1 MSNARGVNARGA
13 LGRYGEE
20 LAARRL
26 TEAGMTVLERNWRC
40 GRTGEIDIVA
50 RDGDA
55 LVVCEVKTRRAGAF
69 EHPMAAVTPT
79 KADRLRGLARTLAAG
94 TRRGPTG
101 RRPHRRRGR
110 RPPRAR
116 RTRRG
121 ARTGGGLMGFART
134 CSVAL
139 VGVEGVIV
147 EVQADLEPGVA
158 AFTLVGLPDKSLTES
173 KDRVRAAVVNSG
185 AEWPQKKLT
194 VGLSPASVPKAGSGF
209 DLAVACAVLG
219 ASERIDP
226 RMLSDIVMIGELG
239 LDGRVRPVRGILP
252 AVLAAAEAGYEQ
264 VVVPECAAAEASLV
278 PGVSVLGVR
287 TLRQLIA
294 VLADEPV
301 PDEEPDEGRPDP
313 LMAGLR
319 LPGTGAATGMHTV
332 GAAQQDQGHDLA
344 DVVGQLAARTAVEV
358 AAAGGHHLFLEGPPG
373 AGKTML
379 AERLPAILPSLA
391 KEESL
396 EVTAVHSVAGLLP
409 AGKPLV
415 DVPPYC
421 APHHSAT
428 MQALV
433 GGGQGVARPGAVSLA
448 HRGVLF
454 LDETPEFSSQ
464 ALDALR
470 QPLEAGHVV
479 IARSAGVVRFPAK
492 FLMVLAAN
500 PCPCGRFSRTDDLCE
515 CPPAAI
521 RRYQARLS
529 GPLLDRVDLRVEV
542 DRVTRSELSQ
552 SAARGESTAVVAER
566 VRAARERAALRL
578 AGTLWR
584 TNSEVPGR
592 ELRSRWHAAPGA
604 MDEAERSLERGLLT
618 ARGLDRVLRVAWT
631 IADLVGHDRPD
642 AADVN
647 LALQLRTGV
656 PRGMPMAIGALT

>member
-1 MSNARGVNARGA
+1 
-13 LGRYGEE
+13 
-20 LAARRL
+20 
-26 TEAGMTVLERNWRC
+26 
-40 GRTGEIDIVA
+40 
-50 RDGDA
+50 
-55 LVVCEVKTRRAGAF
+55 
-69 EHPMAAVTPT
+69 
-79 KADRLRGLARTLAAG
+79 
-94 TRRGPTG
+94 
-101 RRPHRRRGR
+101 
-110 RPPRAR
+110 
-116 RTRRG
+116 
-121 ARTGGGLMGFART
+121 MGFART

-139 VGVEGVIV
+139 VGVEGVVV

-173 KDRVRAAVVNSG
+173 RDRVRAAVVNSG

-194 VGLSPASVPKAGSGF
+194 VGLSPASVPKSGSGF
-209 DLAVACAVLG
+209 DLAVAAAVLG
-219 ASERIDP
+219 AAERIDP
-226 RMLSDIVMIGELG
+226 RVLADILMIGELG

-287 TLRQLIA
+287 SLRQLIA

-301 PDEEPDEGRPDP
+301 PEEEPDQQGRPDP
-313 LMAGLR
+313 LLAGLR
-319 LPGTGAATGMHTV
+319 MPGTGAATGMHGMGT
-332 GAAQQDQGHDLA
+332 AQYDHGHDLS
-344 DVVGQLAARTAVEV
+344 DVVGQEAARTAVEV

-379 AERLPAILPSLA
+379 AERLPAVLPRLCR
-391 KEESL
+391 EESL

-409 AGKPLV
+409 PGKPLI
-415 DVPPYC
+415 DVAPYC

-433 GGGQGVARPGAVSLA
+433 GGGPGIGRPGAVSLA

-454 LDETPEFSSQ
+454 LDETPEFSSH

-479 IARSAGVVRFPAK
+479 IARSAGVVRFPAR

-500 PCPCGRFSRTDDLCE
+500 PCPCGRFSQKEDLCE
-515 CPPAAI
+515 CSPSAI

-542 DRVTRSELSQ
+542 ERITRSQL
-552 SAARGESTAVVAER
+552 AGVGPRGDTTATVADR
-566 VRAARERAALRL
+566 VRAARDRAAERL
-578 AGTLWR
+578 AGTSWR
-584 TNSEVPGR
+584 SNSEVPGR
-592 ELRSRWHAAPGA
+592 ELRSRWYAAPGA
-604 MDEAERSLERGLLT
+604 LDDAERSLERGVLT

-631 IADLVGHDRPD
+631 VADLVGHDRPD
-642 AADVN
+642 ARDVA

-656 PRGMPMAIGALT
+656 PRGVPMALGALT

>member
-1 MSNARGVNARGA
+1 
-13 LGRYGEE
+13 
-20 LAARRL
+20 
-26 TEAGMTVLERNWRC
+26 
-40 GRTGEIDIVA
+40 
-50 RDGDA
+50 
-55 LVVCEVKTRRAGAF
+55 
-69 EHPMAAVTPT
+69 
-79 KADRLRGLARTLAAG
+79 
-94 TRRGPTG
+94 
-101 RRPHRRRGR
+101 
-110 RPPRAR
+110 
-116 RTRRG
+116 
-121 ARTGGGLMGFART
+121 MGFART

-139 VGVEGVIV
+139 VGVEGVVV

-158 AFTLVGLPDKSLTES
+158 AFTLVGLPDKSLSES
-173 KDRVRAAVVNSG
+173 RDRVRAAVVNSG

-194 VGLSPASVPKAGSGF
+194 VGLSPASVPKGGSGF

-219 ASERIDP
+219 ACERIDP
-226 RMLSDIVMIGELG
+226 RVLADIVMIGELG

-252 AVLAAAEAGYEQ
+252 AVLAAADAGYEQ

-287 TLRQLIA
+287 SLRQLIA

-301 PDEEPDEGRPDP
+301 PEEEPDERGRPDP
-313 LMAGLR
+313 LLAGLR
-319 LPGTGAATGMHTV
+319 VPGTGAATGMNSLD
-332 GAAQQDQGHDLA
+332 AAQHDQGHDLA
-344 DVVGQLAARTAVEV
+344 DVVGQISARTAVEV

-379 AERLPAILPSLA
+379 AERLPAILPLLSRQ
-391 KEESL
+391 ESL

-409 AGKPLV
+409 PGKPLI
-415 DVPPYC
+415 DVAPYC

-433 GGGQGVARPGAVSLA
+433 GGGPGVARPGAVSLS

-454 LDETPEFSSQ
+454 LDETPEFSSH

-479 IARSAGVVRFPAK
+479 IARSAGVVRFPAR

-500 PCPCGRFSRTDDLCE
+500 PCPCGRFSQVDDFCE
-515 CPPAAI
+515 CPPSAI

-542 DRVTRSELSQ
+542 DRVTRAQLTQ
-552 SAARGESTAVVAER
+552 RGAGGESTTTVADR
-566 VRAARERAALRL
+566 VRAARERAAARL
-578 AGTLWR
+578 VGTPWR

-592 ELRSRWHAAPGA
+592 ELRSRWHAAAGA
-604 MDEAERSLERGLLT
+604 MDEAERNLERGVLT

-631 IADLVGHDRPD
+631 VADLVGHDRPD
-642 AADVN
+642 ATDVA

-656 PRGMPMAIGALT
+656 PRGVPMAIGALT

>member
-1 MSNARGVNARGA
+1 
-13 LGRYGEE
+13 
-20 LAARRL
+20 
-26 TEAGMTVLERNWRC
+26 
-40 GRTGEIDIVA
+40 
-50 RDGDA
+50 
-55 LVVCEVKTRRAGAF
+55 
-69 EHPMAAVTPT
+69 
-79 KADRLRGLARTLAAG
+79 
-94 TRRGPTG
+94 
-101 RRPHRRRGR
+101 
-110 RPPRAR
+110 
-116 RTRRG
+116 
-121 ARTGGGLMGFART
+121 MGFART

-139 VGVEGVIV
+139 VGVEGVVV

-226 RMLSDIVMIGELG
+226 RVLSDIVMIGELG

-319 LPGTGAATGMHTV
+319 LPGARAATGMRTA

-379 AERLPAILPSLA
+379 AERLPTILPKLA
-391 KEESL
+391 REESL
-396 EVTAVHSVAGLLP
+396 EVTAIHSIAGLLP

-415 DVPPYC
+415 DDAPYC

-428 MQALV
+428 MQSLV

-464 ALDALR
+464 VLDALR
-470 QPLEAGHVV
+470 QPLESGHVV

-515 CPPAAI
+515 CPPASI

-542 DRVTRSELSQ
+542 DRVTRTELTRRG
-552 SAARGESTAVVAER
+552 ARGESTATVADR
-566 VRAARERAALRL
+566 VRSARQRAAQRLR
-578 AGTLWR
+578 GTPWR

-592 ELRSRWHAAPGA
+592 ELRNRWHAAPGA
-604 MDEAERSLERGLLT
+604 MDEAERCLERGVLT

-647 LALQLRTGV
+647 LGLQLRTGV
-656 PRGMPMAIGALT
+656 PRGVPMAIGALT